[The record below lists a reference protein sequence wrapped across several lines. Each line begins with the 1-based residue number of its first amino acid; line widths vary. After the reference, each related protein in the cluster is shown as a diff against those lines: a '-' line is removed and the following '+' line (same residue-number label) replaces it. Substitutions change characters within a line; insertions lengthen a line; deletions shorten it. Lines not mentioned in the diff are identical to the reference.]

1 MKRVENTRSFFLFNE
16 VNKMEDSQEREKQ
29 NIEKKEK
36 DVYFFQHRW
45 KVSTQFSRRSE
56 KSKNEK

>member
-1 MKRVENTRSFFLFNE
+1 MFNE

-36 DVYFFQHRW
+36 DVYFF
-45 KVSTQFSRRSE
+45 STQME
-56 KSKNEK
+56 SKYAVSQTFRKIKK